1 MQSVPVSVD
10 LDTFGAVGMDM
21 RDGDGGDSD
30 GVAIHGHDDHGLGHD
45 SLLGSLHELG
55 VC

>member
-30 GVAIHGHDDHGLGHD
+30 GVAIHGQDDHD